1 MRQKQCL
8 SLIFIE
14 GFYVAYTQ
22 NFPCSLYLDIY
33 LKTLQQPCLSH
44 NPPPPTL
51 SLFYLLS
58 PIITVIQDTAFH
70 TAEVGACLPCN
81 IFEIG
86 CVILEVFFSILFSLF
101 HRLCGRWKR
110 TLFVY
115 ARCRVHCANS
125 FKSVGDRVTRVTI
138 RVLSYSISVS
148 CHVKK
153 SRKLSAW
160 YQGISYSS
168 SA

>member
-1 MRQKQCL
+1 MSFSHIHRRL
-8 SLIFIE
+8 SCSVYSNFSLFSMFGHLPE
-14 GFYVAYTQ
+14 DSSATVLVTQ
-22 NFPCSLYLDIY
+22 
-33 LKTLQQPCLSH
+33 
-44 NPPPPTL
+44 PPPTL

-58 PIITVIQDTAFH
+58 PSITVIQDTAIH

-101 HRLCGRWKR
+101 HRLYGRWKR

>member
-1 MRQKQCL
+1 MYRILKFFL
-8 SLIFIE
+8 VL
-14 GFYVAYTQ
+14 YVWTFTWRLFSNRACHT
-22 NFPCSLYLDIY
+22 
-33 LKTLQQPCLSH
+33 T
-44 NPPPPTL
+44 PPPLPTL

-58 PIITVIQDTAFH
+58 PSITVIQDTAIH

>member
-1 MRQKQCL
+1 MSFSHIHRRL
-8 SLIFIE
+8 SCSVYSNFSLFSMFGHLPE
-14 GFYVAYTQ
+14 DSSATVLVTQ
-22 NFPCSLYLDIY
+22 P
-33 LKTLQQPCLSH
+33 
-44 NPPPPTL
+44 PPPPTL

-58 PIITVIQDTAFH
+58 PSITVIQDTAIH

>member
-1 MRQKQCL
+1 MSFSHIHRRL
-8 SLIFIE
+8 SCSVYSNFSLFSMFGHLPE
-14 GFYVAYTQ
+14 DSSATVLVTQ
-22 NFPCSLYLDIY
+22 PS
-33 LKTLQQPCLSH
+33 
-44 NPPPPTL
+44 PPPPTL

-58 PIITVIQDTAFH
+58 PSITVIQDTAIH

-125 FKSVGDRVTRVTI
+125 FKSVGDRVTRITI

>member
-1 MRQKQCL
+1 MSFSHIHRRLLK
-8 SLIFIE
+8 IFL
-14 GFYVAYTQ
+14 V
-22 NFPCSLYLDIY
+22 LYIWTFTWRLFSNRACH
-33 LKTLQQPCLSH
+33 TT
-44 NPPPPTL
+44 PPTL

-58 PIITVIQDTAFH
+58 PSITVIQDTAIH

>member
-1 MRQKQCL
+1 MSFSHIHRRL
-8 SLIFIE
+8 SCSVYSNFSLFSMFGHLPE
-14 GFYVAYTQ
+14 DSSATVLVTQ
-22 NFPCSLYLDIY
+22 
-33 LKTLQQPCLSH
+33 
-44 NPPPPTL
+44 PPPPTL

-58 PIITVIQDTAFH
+58 PSITVIQDTAIH
-70 TAEVGACLPCN
+70 TAEVEACLPCN

-86 CVILEVFFSILFSLF
+86 CVILEVFFSIFFSLF

-125 FKSVGDRVTRVTI
+125 FKSVGDRVTWVTI

-160 YQGISYSS
+160 YQVISYSS

>member
-1 MRQKQCL
+1 MSFSHIHRRL
-8 SLIFIE
+8 SCSVYSNFSLFSMFGHLPE
-14 GFYVAYTQ
+14 DSSATVLVTQ
-22 NFPCSLYLDIY
+22 
-33 LKTLQQPCLSH
+33 
-44 NPPPPTL
+44 PPPTL
-51 SLFYLLS
+51 SLFYLLNPS
-58 PIITVIQDTAFH
+58 ITVIQDTAIH

-101 HRLCGRWKR
+101 HRLYGRWKR

>member
-1 MRQKQCL
+1 MSFSHIHRRL
-8 SLIFIE
+8 SCSVYSNFSLFSMFGHLPE
-14 GFYVAYTQ
+14 DSSATVLVTQ
-22 NFPCSLYLDIY
+22 
-33 LKTLQQPCLSH
+33 
-44 NPPPPTL
+44 PPPTL

-58 PIITVIQDTAFH
+58 PSITVIQDTAIH

-101 HRLCGRWKR
+101 RRLCGRWKR

>member
-1 MRQKQCL
+1 MSFSHIHRRL
-8 SLIFIE
+8 SCSIYSNFSLFSMFGHLPE
-14 GFYVAYTQ
+14 DSSATVLVTQ
-22 NFPCSLYLDIY
+22 R
-33 LKTLQQPCLSH
+33 
-44 NPPPPTL
+44 PPTL
-51 SLFYLLS
+51 SLFYLLNPS
-58 PIITVIQDTAFH
+58 ITVIQDTAIH

-81 IFEIG
+81 VFEIG

-101 HRLCGRWKR
+101 HRLYGRWKR

>member
-1 MRQKQCL
+1 MSFSHIHRRL
-8 SLIFIE
+8 SCSIYSNFSLFSMFGHLPE
-14 GFYVAYTQ
+14 DSSATVLVTQ
-22 NFPCSLYLDIY
+22 
-33 LKTLQQPCLSH
+33 
-44 NPPPPTL
+44 PPPPTL

-58 PIITVIQDTAFH
+58 PSITVIQDTAIH

-101 HRLCGRWKR
+101 HRLYGRWKR

>member
-1 MRQKQCL
+1 MSFSHIHRRL
-8 SLIFIE
+8 SCSVYSNFSLFSMFE
-14 GFYVAYTQ
+14 HLPEDSSATVLVTQ
-22 NFPCSLYLDIY
+22 
-33 LKTLQQPCLSH
+33 
-44 NPPPPTL
+44 PPPPTL

-58 PIITVIQDTAFH
+58 PSITVIQDTAIH

-125 FKSVGDRVTRVTI
+125 FKSVGDRMTRVTI

-153 SRKLSAW
+153 SRKLSAR

>member
-1 MRQKQCL
+1 M
-8 SLIFIE
+8 S
-14 GFYVAYTQ
+14 
-22 NFPCSLYLDIY
+22 
-33 LKTLQQPCLSH
+33 LSH
-44 NPPPPTL
+44 IHRRLSCSVYSNFSLFSMFGHLPEDSSATVLVTQPPPPTL

-58 PIITVIQDTAFH
+58 PSITVIQDTTIH

-86 CVILEVFFSILFSLF
+86 CVILEVFFSIFFSLF
-101 HRLCGRWKR
+101 HRLRGRWKR